1 VKKQY
6 NQANPT
12 NLKEGSK
19 DSSLPAKRVF
29 ELSGPCG
36 KLFAQARTP
45 DQARGVY
52 LAKFPHLPRN
62 LESISITSETSK
74 PKAPYSVIQSK
85 GKYPKVIERF
95 P

>member
-1 VKKQY
+1 MKSRQS
-6 NQANPT
+6 QASPKNEH
-12 NLKEGSK
+12 EGKARNKPS
-19 DSSLPAKRVF
+19 KRVF
-29 ELSGPCG
+29 ELVGPCG

-62 LESISITSETSK
+62 LESILVAGETHN
-74 PKAPYSVIQSK
+74 PQNPYSVIQSK
-85 GKYPKVIERF
+85 GKCPLVITRF